1 MTTIHSGPVT
11 GPDGAGV
18 EPPPPAA
25 PADGHRR
32 ATLAVWL
39 FIFGDAVF
47 VLLEVFSWLYLRALN
62 THGLWRGA
70 DCSRAHPCVDGQ
82 GHPIL
87 GEVPTAS
94 PTKTV
99 AVALLVVA
107 GAGLLWAAERA
118 VRHGHSRR
126 SFTMITGLSLGA
138 VLLACLVQIDQFRGL
153 PFSRIQGSYASS
165 FFFVMASN
173 LFHLA
178 LAAFVGLGVWVGS
191 RRGLYDD
198 GRADEVHLV
207 RLAVTWIAVSVCI
220 LAVVSSAFT

>member
-1 MTTIHSGPVT
+1 MTTTRSGPTT
-11 GPDGAGV
+11 GSEGSAFGPS
-18 EPPPPAA
+18 PATA
-25 PADGHRR
+25 PVGGRRR

-62 THGLWRGA
+62 TNGLWRGV

-87 GEVPTAS
+87 GEIPTAN

-99 AVALLVVA
+99 AVAVLVVV
-107 GAGLLWAAERA
+107 GAALLWAAERRSLGNRPRA
-118 VRHGHSRR
+118 V
-126 SFTMITGLSLGA
+126 TVTTGMALGA
-138 VLLACLVQIDQFRGL
+138 VLLACLLQVDQFRGL
-153 PFSRIQGSYASS
+153 PFSRVQGSYASL

-178 LAAFVGLGVWVGS
+178 LAAFVCLGVWMGS
-191 RRGLYDD
+191 RRGHYVGGHAVD
-198 GRADEVHLV
+198 VQLV
-207 RLAVTWIAVSVCI
+207 RSVVTWIAASVCI
-220 LAVVSSAFT
+220 LAAVTTLFT